1 MRRDSFLLSLIVAGT
16 GLCIQPALAQTPG
29 QIPGQQPPMGQQPQ
43 RPIPGQT
50 DPMGRRDPT
59 VNPNADTTP
68 AMKVDDKKFLK
79 DAAMGGLTEVE
90 LGKIAVQKASSDA
103 VKQFGQKMIDDHSKA
118 NEHLKHVAKQES
130 ISVPEE
136 LDSKHRSRVD
146 KLSKLSGA
154 DFDKAY
160 MKDQLK
166 DHQQDVREFQLEA
179 QNGTD
184 PNVKG
189 FAVKTLPTLQAHL
202 NMAKDISKEVK

>member
-1 MRRDSFLLSLIVAGT
+1 
-16 GLCIQPALAQTPG
+16 
-29 QIPGQQPPMGQQPQ
+29 
-43 RPIPGQT
+43 
-50 DPMGRRDPT
+50 
-59 VNPNADTTP
+59 
-68 AMKVDDKKFLK
+68 MKVDDKKFLK

-118 NEHLKHVAKQES
+118 NEHLKQVAKQES

-166 DHQQDVREFQLEA
+166 DHQQDVREYQMEA

>member
-1 MRRDSFLLSLIVAGT
+1 
-16 GLCIQPALAQTPG
+16 
-29 QIPGQQPPMGQQPQ
+29 
-43 RPIPGQT
+43 
-50 DPMGRRDPT
+50 
-59 VNPNADTTP
+59 
-68 AMKVDDKKFLK
+68 MKVDDKKFLK

-118 NEHLKHVAKQES
+118 NEHLKQVAKQES